1 MAKSNTQK
9 IEMLQKELA
18 NLQSLH
24 ASLYLP
30 KHFENMMTK
39 ISIIEESARKSQAN
53 MTTCYAAIVFVFLM
67 FTVLALGV
75 VYCIYRLNQ
84 FKFNLIP
91 RLYRPPGLQYKPI
104 RSRHHRQRVR
114 AGKTIPLEIIQEEQ
128 SFSAPEI
135 VTER

>member
-1 MAKSNTQK
+1 MANSNTQK
-9 IEMLQKELA
+9 IEMLQKEIA

-24 ASLYLP
+24 ANLYLP

-39 ISIIEESARKSQAN
+39 ISVIEESARKSQSN
-53 MTTCYAAIVFVFLM
+53 ITTCYAALVFVFLM

-91 RLYRPPGLQYKPI
+91 RLYQDNWPSKRL
-104 RSRHHRQRVR
+104 RSRQYRRRVR
-114 AGKTIPLEIIQEEQ
+114 AGKTIPLEILQEEQ

-135 VTER
+135 VVER